1 MPLGPRPLLWLVK
14 VHLGLLDVAFE
25 LFFALFNVLKPLREL
40 LNRLVFVANQGVNEI
55 LLVILLCLLLVHV
68 LDPLV
73 HKLDLLTKLLAL
85 GILRVVVATELCH
98 E

>member
-1 MPLGPRPLLWLVK
+1 MPLGPRSLLRLIK
-14 VHLGLLDVAFE
+14 VHLGLLNVAFE
-25 LFFALFNVLKPLREL
+25 LFFALFNVFKPLREL
-40 LNRLVFVANQGVNEI
+40 LNRLVFVANQGVNQI

-73 HKLDLLTKLLAL
+73 HKLDLLTELLAL
-85 GILRVVVATELCH
+85 GVLGVVVAAELCH